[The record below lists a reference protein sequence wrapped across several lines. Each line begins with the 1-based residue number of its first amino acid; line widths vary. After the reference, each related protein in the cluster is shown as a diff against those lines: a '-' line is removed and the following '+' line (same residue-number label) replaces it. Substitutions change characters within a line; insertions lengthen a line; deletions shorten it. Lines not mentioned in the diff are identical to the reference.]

1 MLQQPIGCFLT
12 LLVTGGGIDDNDH
25 GYEGEGAEKKILAAM
40 LGVRF
45 EVSEGRFPGN

>member
-12 LLVTGGGIDDNDH
+12 LLVTGGGIDDNH
-25 GYEGEGAEKKILAAM
+25 QGYEGEGAEKKILAAM

-45 EVSEGRFPGN
+45 EVTEG